1 MAGQTL
7 AIGSQA
13 KDPDMAWD
21 FIRYFYTVENQKK
34 WMSAKCMTVRTDVFD
49 DAEIQAMDDYEE
61 MKMWSEYATTGSMT
75 FFPADYTELETRIA
89 QAVQSVVF
97 QGADAQTALDSVAD
111 WYNNK

>member
-1 MAGQTL
+1 
-7 AIGSQA
+7 
-13 KDPDMAWD
+13 
-21 FIRYFYTVENQKK
+21 
-34 WMSAKCMTVRTDVFD
+34 
-49 DAEIQAMDDYEE
+49 
-61 MKMWSEYATTGSMT
+61 MT